1 LKLNGTHHLVVCA
14 DDVNTLGGSICTIG
28 KNTQALVV
36 TRMENGLEI
45 NAYNTKYMFMSQN
58 R

>member
-1 LKLNGTHHLVVCA
+1 MVCA